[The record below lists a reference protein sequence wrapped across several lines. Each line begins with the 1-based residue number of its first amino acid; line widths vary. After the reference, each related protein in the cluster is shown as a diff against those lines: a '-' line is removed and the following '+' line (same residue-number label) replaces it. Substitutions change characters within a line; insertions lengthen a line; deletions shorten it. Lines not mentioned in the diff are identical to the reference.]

1 MFTPSIKGEIEKFH
15 FAVVQRRQRKAQ
27 KSMIRVQS
35 CCFADLNLLLFC
47 RSHSRRRRLCL
58 LKLPTSSHE
67 PSLGPFTLFSM
78 CVIYSRSQSFRFL
91 STGVSLQDASRQEAL
106 GGDCKQLWAIDTHR
120 RLVSSVGSAAVWS
133 DKDEKPWITSHST
146 FTYLVLVGRKRTY
159 TTSRKE

>member
-1 MFTPSIKGEIEKFH
+1 MFTPSIKGEIKKFH

-35 CCFADLNLLLFC
+35 CCFADLNLLLFWS
-47 RSHSRRRRLCL
+47 SHSRRRRLCL

-67 PSLGPFTLFSM
+67 ASLGPFTLFSM

-106 GGDCKQLWAIDTHR
+106 GGDCKQLWAVDTHR

-133 DKDEKPWITSHST
+133 DKDQKPWITSHST